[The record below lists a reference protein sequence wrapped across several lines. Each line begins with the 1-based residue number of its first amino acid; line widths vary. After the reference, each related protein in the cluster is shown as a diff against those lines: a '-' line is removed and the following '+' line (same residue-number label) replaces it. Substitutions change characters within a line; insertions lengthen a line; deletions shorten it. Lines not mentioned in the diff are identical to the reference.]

1 MSLRSTA
8 DALAVRGSAFEVQD
22 ELARDERFVLVR
34 ERRKSDGASVLLKR
48 SIETP
53 ASQADIKLLECE
65 FELLRS
71 LPVEA
76 VTRPLEV
83 MAEAGRFA
91 LVLEDHGGKTLA
103 ALTRDSRPPLGWVL
117 DYAVQLA
124 AVLAELH
131 RCGVVYRGLRPQA
144 VLVEGAARRIR
155 LADFS
160 EAARGAAEAA
170 APLPPRLYGS
180 RLAYAAPEY
189 SGRIGHGCDYR
200 SDFYSLGVL
209 LYELLCGRLL
219 FDNDEPLALIHA
231 HVAKVPPA
239 PAELDA
245 SLPLPLSQI
254 VMKLLAKAPE
264 ERYQSEQALQR
275 DLTRCREEWRRHGR
289 VLPFE
294 IAARDVPE
302 RFAVPRRLYGRDAE
316 RALLCAAFERARR
329 GRARLLL
336 VAGYAGV
343 GKTALIRELHEPA
356 ARAQGLFVSGKFDQL
371 SGDAPYRA
379 LTQALRQLVQRLLAE
394 PAPQLAQRRQRL
406 TRALGDN
413 ASTVAALIPEL
424 ALLLGAGPLPP
435 PSPLPP
441 AEANNRLRLAFQ
453 NFIASQATA
462 EHPLI
467 VFLDDLQWADAASLQ
482 LLESMLSSP
491 ALQHLLLVG
500 AYRDNEVE
508 SGHRLL
514 ATVAALQDAGLAIEH
529 IELAPLA
536 LPALTELTADTLHVA
551 PDAAAPLAELL
562 LAKTAGNPFF
572 TTQFL
577 MSLHRDGLIAFDAER
592 ASWGCRLDR
601 VAAAGTTDNVADLM
615 SRKIDRLAPVT
626 QGVLTLAACVGHC
639 FDARTLA
646 VVSEQTLPATL
657 SDLAEAALEGL
668 IVAEDEHAFAF
679 LHDRVQQAAYARIT
693 PERRP
698 QVHLSVGRLM
708 LVQRQPGPG
717 DEVLFD
723 IVSHLNLGAALID
736 SSAERLELARLNL
749 SAGRQA
755 KQTSAFGS
763 ALAYF
768 RAGIALLHEA
778 HWRSQYE
785 LAFALR
791 FEAAQCEYL
800 GGNFAA
806 AEQAMAT
813 LREHAKGALD
823 RARVFGLRMVQHENM
838 ARYADALDS
847 ARQGLALFDMVLPES
862 EAHKQAALAGEIERI
877 EALIGMRTNRTIASL
892 IELPPMHDAG
902 VRMVMNILTD
912 IWSPVYILG
921 DATLARL
928 ISARMVRLTIEH
940 GQCEESAYGYVTHAI
955 TVGPVRRDYE
965 AAYAFGSLALRVNE
979 RFDDRRRRAK
989 IQQQFHAHVNLW
1001 CRPMQSCIEYAKEAC
1016 RSGLASGDFL
1026 YAAYGAST
1034 ESWPA
1039 IVCCENLDE
1048 CVRSLEPNLA
1058 LVVQLRNSAFA
1069 DALRMVMSWARA
1081 LQGRTAAPLSLSHT
1095 ESDGFDEA
1103 AYAKTYRE
1111 NPFFS
1116 MFHAIAR
1123 LHLGYLLD
1131 DQQQALAAVR
1141 AVRHRAH
1148 QLTGMIWSV
1157 LFDFW
1162 GSLTLAANIDRATTT
1177 AERNDWLALMRT
1189 AQASLAV
1196 LARSCAANFR
1206 CHSLLLDAELERIT
1220 GRQDA
1225 ALDRYEQAIA
1235 QADEA
1240 GSVQQQA
1247 LANEL
1252 FAKFWLGR
1260 GNRGIAALYLR
1271 AALAHYRAWGAQAK
1285 VRVMLERHGDLL
1297 GSAVAA
1303 TRPAAALESLDLAT
1317 IVKAAHAIAETS
1329 ELERLLERL
1338 LQIAIENAGARR
1350 GLLIEES
1357 DGELRLV
1364 AEGSSDGSPVT
1375 LLHGASLL
1383 EEPARCSRAVVDYVR
1398 RTRASLVIDDATADD
1413 RFAGDAY
1420 VAATRLKSVL
1430 CLPVVHQGEIS
1441 AILYLEN
1448 DLARDAFDPQR
1459 IELIE
1464 ILMAQGSISL
1474 ANARLAYRMHR
1485 EMGERQRAEDTL
1497 RAIET
1502 GTAAVIGADFFRAL
1516 VRNLARALGVRYAF
1530 VAECCESAAG
1540 SPQRARMRAFWKGDR
1555 FGTELEYETRG
1566 TPCWEVLEGKTC
1578 HHAHDVQALFPDD
1591 ESLAWWDAKSYLGMP
1606 LLGSAGE
1613 VIGHMAILDSRVLTD
1628 ASVATSVMSL
1638 SAGRAGA
1645 ELERLKA
1652 AEGQQRALAEVQ
1664 VLKNRLQEENIYLR
1678 RELIANVSHDLRSP
1692 LASLRGYLETLL
1704 LKEHALTES
1713 ERRSYLEIALRQ
1725 SQHLQTLI
1733 SELFELARLDFEGYR
1748 IDAEPVQL
1756 GELARDV
1763 AQKLGLAAQ
1772 ARQVALDLDI
1782 ESDLGL
1788 ARADIGLIE
1797 RTLTNLIENALAHT
1811 PAGGRIVLSMRAQ
1824 GARVALCV
1832 SDNGIGI
1839 AAHDLPRIFE
1849 RFYRADNKARTRDDK
1864 GSGLGLAIVKRIVEL
1879 HGSEIRVDSAVGRG
1893 TSVGF
1898 DLPRA

>member
-1 MSLRSTA
+1 MLCR
-8 DALAVRGSAFEVQD
+8 
-22 ELARDERFVLVR
+22 ARR
-34 ERRKSDGASVLLKR
+34 ERDGASVLLKR
-48 SIETP
+48 P
-53 ASQADIKLLECE
+53 LDAAASAADIALLGRE

-71 LPVEA
+71 LPLDSI
-76 VTRPLEV
+76 TKPLELLSD
-83 MAEAGRFA
+83 A

-103 ALTRDSRPPLGWVL
+103 ATMREGSPPLGWVL
-117 DYAVQLA
+117 DYATQLA
-124 AVLAELH
+124 AALAELH
-131 RCGVVYRGLRPQA
+131 RCGVIHRGLRPQA
-144 VLVEGAARRIR
+144 VLVEGPARRIR

-160 EAARGAAEAA
+160 DAARGAAEAA
-170 APLPPRLYGS
+170 APLPARLYRS

-189 SGRIGHGCDYR
+189 SGRIGHGCDER

-209 LYELLCGRLL
+209 LYELLCGRLP
-219 FDNDEPLALIHA
+219 FDSADPLALIHA
-231 HVAKVPPA
+231 HVARLPPA
-239 PAELDA
+239 PVELDA
-245 SLPLPLSQI
+245 ALPLPLSQI

-264 ERYQSEQALQR
+264 ERFQSEQALQR
-275 DLTRCREEWRRHGR
+275 DLMRCRQEWGRHGR

-294 IAARDVPE
+294 IGARDVPE
-302 RFAVPRRLYGRDAE
+302 QFSVPRRLYGRDAE
-316 RALLCAAFERARR
+316 RALLCSAFERARE

-343 GKTALIRELHEPA
+343 GKTTLIRELREPA
-356 ARAQGLFVSGKFDQL
+356 ARAQGLFVSGKFEQL

-394 PAPQLAQRRQRL
+394 PAPQLARRRERL

-413 ASTVAALIPEL
+413 VSTVAALIPEL
-424 ALLLGAGPLPP
+424 AALLGVAGPLPP

-453 NFIASQATA
+453 NFIASQASA
-462 EHPLI
+462 EQPL
-467 VFLDDLQWADAASLQ
+467 VLFLDDLQWADSASLQ
-482 LLESMLSSP
+482 LLESMLSSS
-491 ALQHLLLVG
+491 ALRHLLLVG

-508 SGHRLL
+508 PGHRLL
-514 ATVAALQDAGLAIEH
+514 ATVAALQDAGLAIERLD
-529 IELAPLA
+529 LAPLA
-536 LPALTELTADTLHVA
+536 LPALTQLTADTLHVA
-551 PDAAAPLAELL
+551 ADKAAPLAELL

-577 MSLHRDGLIAFDAER
+577 MSLHRDGLIAFDAEH
-592 ASWGCRLDR
+592 ASWGCRIER
-601 VAAAGTTDNVADLM
+601 VAAASTTDNVADLM
-615 SRKIDRLAPVT
+615 SRKIDRLPPVT
-626 QGVLTLAACVGHC
+626 QGVLTLAACVGHR

-646 VVSEQTLPATL
+646 VVSEQSLQATL
-657 SDLAEAALEGL
+657 SDLAEAELEGL

-679 LHDRVQQAAYARIT
+679 LHDRVQQAAYARIA

-698 QVHLSVGRLM
+698 HVHLSVGRL
-708 LVQRQPGPG
+708 LLAQRAGG
-717 DEVLFD
+717 ADDDEPLFD
-723 IVSHLNLGAALID
+723 IVSHLNQGAALIE
-736 SSAERLELARLNL
+736 SSAERLDLARLNL
-749 SAGRQA
+749 SAGRKA
-755 KQTSAFGS
+755 RQTSAFGS

-768 RAGIALLHEA
+768 GAGIGLLRES
-778 HWRSQYE
+778 HWHSHYE
-785 LAFALR
+785 LAFALW
-791 FEAAQCEYL
+791 FGAAQCQYL
-800 GGNFAA
+800 SGDFDG
-806 AEQAMAT
+806 AEEAMAT
-813 LREHAKGALD
+813 LLKHAAGALD
-823 RARVFGLRMVQHENM
+823 RAGVFGLRMVQYENM
-838 ARYADALDS
+838 ARYADALAS
-847 ARQGLALFDMVLPES
+847 AREGLALFDMVLPES
-862 EAHKQAALAGEIERI
+862 DAHKEAALAQEIEGI
-877 EALIGMRTNRTIASL
+877 ESLIGKRTIASL
-892 IELPPMHDAG
+892 IDLPPMHDAG
-902 VRMVMNILTD
+902 MRMVMNILTD

-921 DATLARL
+921 DAVLARL
-928 ISARMVRLTIEH
+928 ISARMVLLSLQH

-955 TVGPVRRDYE
+955 TLGPVRRDYE
-965 AAYAFGSLALRVNE
+965 AAFAFGSLALQVNQ

-989 IQQQFHAHVNLW
+989 IHQQFHAHVNLW
-1001 CRPMQSCIEYAKEAC
+1001 CRPMQTCIDYAKEAC

-1039 IVCCENLDE
+1039 IVSCQDLGE

-1058 LVVQLRNSAFA
+1058 LVVTLRNTAFA
-1069 DALRMVMSWARA
+1069 DTLRMVMSWARA
-1081 LQGRTAAPLSLSHT
+1081 LQGGTNAPLSLSHS
-1095 ESDGFDEA
+1095 EGDGFDEA
-1103 AYAKTYRE
+1103 AYAQTYRD

-1123 LHLGYLLD
+1123 LHIGYLQG
-1131 DQQQALAAVR
+1131 DQPQALAAAR
-1141 AVRHRAH
+1141 AVRRSAH

-1162 GSLTLAANIDRATTT
+1162 GSLTLAANLERAADA
-1177 AERNDWLALMRT
+1177 AEREDWLALMRT

-1206 CHSLLLDAELERIT
+1206 CHALLLDAELERIG

-1252 FAKFWLGR
+1252 FARFWLGR

-1285 VRVMLERHGDLL
+1285 VRQMIERHGELL
-1297 GSAVAA
+1297 GPLVQ
-1303 TRPAAALESLDLAT
+1303 TRPAAAIENLDLAT
-1317 IVKAAHAIAETS
+1317 IVKAAHAIAESS
-1329 ELERLLERL
+1329 ELERVFERL

-1357 DGELRLV
+1357 DGELQLV
-1364 AEGSSDGSPVT
+1364 AEGLSDGSPVT
-1375 LLHGASLL
+1375 LLHGAPLQ
-1383 EEPARCSRAVVDYVR
+1383 EEPARCSRAVVDYVW
-1398 RTRASLVIDDATADD
+1398 RTRASLVIDDASADD

-1448 DLARDAFDPQR
+1448 DLAREAFDPRR

-1474 ANARLAYRMHR
+1474 ANARLAHRMRR
-1485 EMGERQRAEDTL
+1485 EMGERQHAEDTL
-1497 RAIET
+1497 RAIES
-1502 GTAAVIGADFFRAL
+1502 GTAAVTGADFFRAL
-1516 VRNLARALGVRYAF
+1516 VRNLAHALGVRYAF
-1530 VAECCESAAG
+1530 VAECCAG
-1540 SPQRARMRAFWKGDR
+1540 AEGARARARMRAFWKGDR
-1555 FGTELEYETRG
+1555 FGSELEYATRG

-1578 HHAHDVQALFPDD
+1578 HYAQDVQALFPED
-1591 ESLAWWDAKSYLGMP
+1591 ESLAWWDADSYLGMP

-1613 VIGHMAILDSRVLTD
+1613 VIGHMAVLDSRALAD

-1638 SAGRAGA
+1638 CAGRAGA

-1704 LKEHALTES
+1704 LKEQALTEF

-1772 ARQVALDLDI
+1772 TRQVALDLDI
-1782 ESDLGL
+1782 EPELGL

-1811 PAGGRIVLSMRAQ
+1811 QAGGRIVLSMRAQ

-1832 SDNGIGI
+1832 SDNGSGI

-1879 HGSEIRVDSAVGRG
+1879 HGSEIRVGSVEGRG

-1898 DLPRA
+1898 DLPLA

>member
-1 MSLRSTA
+1 MSLRSTG
-8 DALAVRGSAFEVQD
+8 DALAVRSSAFEVED
-22 ELARDERFVLVR
+22 ELARDERFVLLR
-34 ERRKSDGASVLLKR
+34 ARRTSDAASVLLKR
-48 SIETP
+48 PIEAD
-53 ASQADIKLLECE
+53 ASPADIELLERE
-65 FELLRS
+65 FTLMRS
-71 LPVEA
+71 LPIEA
-76 VTRPLEV
+76 VTKPHELMTDARLCT
-83 MAEAGRFA
+83 

-103 ALTRDSRPPLGWVL
+103 ALMRDSRPPLGWVL
-117 DYAVQLA
+117 DYAAQLA

-131 RCGVVYRGLRPQA
+131 RCGVVYLGLRPQA
-144 VLVEGAARRIR
+144 VLVEGPARRIR

-160 EAARGAAEAA
+160 EAAHGGAETA
-170 APLPPRLYGS
+170 APLAARLYRS
-180 RLAYAAPEY
+180 RLAYAAPEQT
-189 SGRIGHGCDYR
+189 GRIGRACDHR

-209 LYELLCGRLL
+209 LYELLCGRLP
-219 FDNDEPLALIHA
+219 FDSADPLALMHG
-231 HVAKVPPA
+231 HVAKIPVA
-239 PAELDA
+239 PAEIDTA
-245 SLPLPLSQI
+245 LPLPISQM

-275 DLTRCREEWRRHGR
+275 DLSRCRQEWSRYGR
-289 VLPFE
+289 VLPFD
-294 IAARDVPE
+294 IAARDVAE
-302 RFAVPRRLYGRDAE
+302 QFAVPRRLYGRDAE
-316 RALLCAAFERARR
+316 RAALYSAFERACQ

-343 GKTALIRELHEPA
+343 GKTTLIQALHEPA
-356 ARAQGLFVSGKFDQL
+356 ARAGGLFVSGKFDQL

-379 LTQALRQLVQRLLAE
+379 LTQALRRLVQRALAE
-394 PAPQLAQRRQRL
+394 PAPQLALRRQRL
-406 TRALGDN
+406 ASTLGDN
-413 ASTVAALIPEL
+413 VATVAALIPEL
-424 ALLLGAGPLPP
+424 AGVFGAPLPS
-435 PSPLPP
+435 PSALPP
-441 AEANNRLRLAFQ
+441 AEAHNRLMRAVQ
-453 NFIASQATA
+453 QFIASQVSA

-467 VFLDDLQWADAASLQ
+467 LFLDDLQWADAGSLQ
-482 LLESMLSSP
+482 LLESMLAS
-491 ALQHLLLVG
+491 ATLQHLLLVG

-508 SGHRLL
+508 PGHRLL
-514 ATVAALQDAGLAIEH
+514 ATVAALQDAGLPIER

-536 LPALTELTADTLHVA
+536 LPALTQLTADTLHVA

-572 TTQFL
+572 TTQLL
-577 MSLHRDGLIAFDAER
+577 MSLHRDGLIAFDVAQAR
-592 ASWGCRLDR
+592 WGCQLER

-626 QGVLTLAACVGHC
+626 RSVLTLAACIGHR
-639 FDARTLA
+639 FDARTVA
-646 VVSEQTLPATL
+646 VVSEQGLQATL

-668 IVAEDEHAFAF
+668 IVAEDEHAFVF
-679 LHDRVQQAAYARIT
+679 VHDRVQQAAYARIA

-708 LVQRQPGPG
+708 LAQRRLAPR
-717 DEVLFD
+717 DEDLFD
-723 IVSHLNLGAALID
+723 VVSHLNLGAPLVE
-736 SSAERLELARLNL
+736 SRAERLELARLNL
-749 SAGRQA
+749 DAGRKA
-755 KQTSAFGS
+755 RLTSAFSS

-768 RAGIALLHEA
+768 RAGIWLLDDAQWHS
-778 HWRSQYE
+778 HYE
-785 LAFALR
+785 LAYALW
-791 FEAAQCEYL
+791 FGAAQCDYL
-800 GGNFAA
+800 GGHFEA

-813 LREHAKGALD
+813 LLKHAAGAQD
-823 RARVFGLRMVQHENM
+823 RARVFSLRMVQHENM

-847 ARQGLALFDMVLPES
+847 ARAGLALFDMSLPDD
-862 EAHKQAALAGEIERI
+862 EAHKHAALTQEIEAI
-877 EALIGMRTNRTIASL
+877 EVLIGQRDIASL
-892 IELPPMHDAG
+892 IELPAMHDDG
-902 VRMVMNILTD
+902 VRMVMSILTD

-921 DATLARL
+921 DAVLARL
-928 ISARMVRLTIEH
+928 ISARLVRLSLEH

-965 AAYAFGSLALRVNE
+965 AAYAFGSLALQVNQ

-1039 IVCCENLDE
+1039 IVSCQNLGD

-1058 LVVQLRNSAFA
+1058 LVVTLRNTPFA
-1069 DALRMVMSWARA
+1069 DVLRMVMAWARA
-1081 LQGRTAAPLSLSHT
+1081 LQGGTDAPLSLSHS
-1095 ESDGFDEA
+1095 EGDGFDEA
-1103 AYAKTYRE
+1103 AYALTYRD

-1123 LHLGYLLD
+1123 LHIGFLQD
-1131 DQQQALAAVR
+1131 DQVQALAAVR
-1141 AVRHRAH
+1141 AVRRSAH
-1148 QLTGMIWSV
+1148 QLSGMIWSV
-1157 LFDFW
+1157 LFDVW
-1162 GSLTLAANIDRATTT
+1162 GSLTLAANLDHA
-1177 AERNDWLALMRT
+1177 ADGDERSDWLALMRA

-1196 LARSCAANFR
+1196 LARSCAVNFR
-1206 CHSLLLDAELERIT
+1206 CHALLLDAELERIA

-1235 QADEA
+1235 QADDA

-1252 FAKFWLGR
+1252 FARFWLGR

-1271 AALAHYRAWGAQAK
+1271 AALTQYRAWGAQAK
-1285 VRVMLERHGDLL
+1285 VRSMQARHGDLL
-1297 GSAVAA
+1297 GRAVTPRNAA
-1303 TRPAAALESLDLAT
+1303 PLESLDLAT

-1329 ELERLLERL
+1329 DLDRLLERL

-1350 GLLIEES
+1350 GVLIEES
-1357 DGELRLV
+1357 DGELQLV
-1364 AEGSSDGSPVT
+1364 AEGLSDGSPVT
-1375 LLHGASLL
+1375 LLHGASLR
-1383 EEPARCSRAVVDYVR
+1383 EEPVRCSRAVVDYVW

-1430 CLPVVHQGEIS
+1430 CLPIVHQGEFS
-1441 AILYLEN
+1441 AMLYLEN

-1459 IELIE
+1459 IELIQV
-1464 ILMAQGSISL
+1464 LMAQGSISL
-1474 ANARLAYRMHR
+1474 ANARLAHRMRR
-1485 EMGERQRAEDTL
+1485 EMSERQRAEDTL
-1497 RAIET
+1497 RAIES
-1502 GTAAVIGADFFRAL
+1502 GTAAVTGADFFRAL
-1516 VRNLARALGVRYAF
+1516 VRNLAHALGVRYAF
-1530 VAECCESAAG
+1530 VAECSERATGVA
-1540 SPQRARMRAFWKGDR
+1540 PRARMRAFWKGDR
-1555 FGTELEYETRG
+1555 FGSELEYETRG

-1578 HHAHDVQALFPDD
+1578 HFARDVQALFPDD
-1591 ESLAWWDAKSYLGMP
+1591 QSLAWWDAKSYLGMP
-1606 LLGSAGE
+1606 LLGSSGE
-1613 VIGHMAILDSRVLTD
+1613 VIGHMAILDSRSLVD

-1652 AEGQQRALAEVQ
+1652 AEGQQRALAEVE

-1704 LKEHALTES
+1704 LKEQALS
-1713 ERRSYLEIALRQ
+1713 KAERRSYLEIALRQ

-1756 GELARDV
+1756 AELARDV

-1772 ARQVALDLDI
+1772 AREVALDLDI
-1782 ESDLGL
+1782 EPELGL
-1788 ARADIGLIE
+1788 AHADIGLIE

-1832 SDNGIGI
+1832 SDNGSGI

-1879 HGSEIRVDSAVGRG
+1879 HGSEIRVDSAVDRG

-1898 DLPRA
+1898 DLPLV